1 METPRNNVRIGLRV
15 PSFANVAI
23 YTMGIHLSVT
33 FHINKD
39 VMQYLDL
46 PNSDNPSIY
55 CFDKFGKSYITETE
69 FIYWDEITKSND
81 VEKVVM
87 HRATEMRKRLMIMS
101 RKAKIAYL
109 KSEIELLNI
118 SD

>member
-1 METPRNNVRIGLRV
+1 
-15 PSFANVAI
+15 
-23 YTMGIHLSVT
+23 
-33 FHINKD
+33 
-39 VMQYLDL
+39 MQYLDL

-55 CFDKFGKSYITETE
+55 CFDRFGKSYITETE

-81 VEKVVM
+81 VEKVIM